1 MLTFHKNYFLLTL
14 LIFFIEI
21 GIALYINDTFI
32 RPYLGDVLVVILLY
46 CFVKTFFK
54 VPVITTALLVLLFS
68 FIVELLQFLN
78 IVKIVGL
85 EHYKI
90 ARIVI
95 GTSFSWADLVCYTA
109 GIGIVLLVEKQL
121 SKNRSI

>member
-121 SKNRSI
+121 SKNKSI

>member
-78 IVKIVGL
+78 IVKIIGL

-109 GIGIVLLVEKQL
+109 GIGIVLLVENQL
-121 SKNRSI
+121 SKNKSI